1 MQKRDDCGE
10 RNAEKGLWGKGRR
23 EGTVGKG
30 MQTCEE
36 GTVVKGMQ
44 TRGEGSVE
52 NGMQGGDGG
61 DKGVK
66 NKCD

>member
-1 MQKRDDCGE
+1 
-10 RNAEKGLWGKGRR
+10 
-23 EGTVGKG
+23 